1 MNQVVLNRIRKGARE
16 GGEREERERERG
28 KRQRERE
35 RERVHHKFALCSFS
49 DQAGLF
55 YIHSSKAL

>member
-1 MNQVVLNRIRKGARE
+1 MNQVVLNRIRNGA
-16 GGEREERERERG
+16 REEREREIGMAGPRTSA
-28 KRQRERE
+28 Q
-35 RERVHHKFALCSFS
+35 HKFALCSFS